1 MDIRT
6 ETPNIIQTFKMLYF
20 QNKADWKYI
29 YLEAKGDDKET
40 FFYWYRFWR
49 KCFPKHKEKFNK

>member
-6 ETPNIIQTFKMLYF
+6 ETPNIIQTFETLYF
-20 QNKADWKYI
+20 QNKVDWKYI
-29 YLEAKGDDKET
+29 YLKTKGDDKET

-49 KCFPKHKEKFNK
+49 KCFAKHKEKFNK